1 MQPLLLLRSYQE
13 KGTGNHQQA
22 INYLYQYLEV
32 NQSNPFVWATLGQ
45 LLEQLNRL
53 DELSV
58 LIKRIPEAFMSRP
71 LIGLVRAKFLRR
83 QSDYHGA
90 LESLDLIEKST
101 LNDWLTATIK
111 FEYSKIF
118 DKLEKYDEAWISVV
132 EANQS
137 AALTWP
143 KKWQQNNQLET
154 MLNETSCFKLKQNNA
169 VYEQTTPS
177 FLVGFPRT
185 GTTLL
190 EKILDSHSDISV
202 MDEQPIIELIVNSL
216 GGLGYVRKLDDLT
229 EIDIKKI
236 RKDYFSEVK
245 KISLDFLN
253 KKYLIDKLPLNILY
267 LPLIKTVFPEA
278 KIILAM
284 RHPIDSCLSCFFQ
297 EFTQRPPLD
306 NFLEFEKSVEF
317 YSQIFTSTEHLLE
330 NNSNLFTI
338 KYEDVLGDME
348 SSITQLLSFLDM
360 DWEPQLSEFHQHA
373 MKQQINTP
381 SYHQVVKP
389 LYTDSVYRW
398 KNYQQHCGFAKQKL
412 NHWIEKFG
420 YQENPD

>member
-137 AALTWP
+137 AALTKQCCIRTNYAKFFSRVP
-143 KKWQQNNQLET
+143 KNR
-154 MLNETSCFKLKQNNA
+154 
-169 VYEQTTPS
+169 Y
-177 FLVGFPRT
+177 
-185 GTTLL
+185 
-190 EKILDSHSDISV
+190 
-202 MDEQPIIELIVNSL
+202 
-216 GGLGYVRKLDDLT
+216 DLT
-229 EIDIKKI
+229 
-236 RKDYFSEVK
+236 RK
-245 KISLDFLN
+245 
-253 KKYLIDKLPLNILY
+253 
-267 LPLIKTVFPEA
+267 
-278 KIILAM
+278 
-284 RHPIDSCLSCFFQ
+284 
-297 EFTQRPPLD
+297 
-306 NFLEFEKSVEF
+306 
-317 YSQIFTSTEHLLE
+317 
-330 NNSNLFTI
+330 NS
-338 KYEDVLGDME
+338 G
-348 SSITQLLSFLDM
+348 
-360 DWEPQLSEFHQHA
+360 
-373 MKQQINTP
+373 
-381 SYHQVVKP
+381 
-389 LYTDSVYRW
+389 
-398 KNYQQHCGFAKQKL
+398 
-412 NHWIEKFG
+412 
-420 YQENPD
+420 